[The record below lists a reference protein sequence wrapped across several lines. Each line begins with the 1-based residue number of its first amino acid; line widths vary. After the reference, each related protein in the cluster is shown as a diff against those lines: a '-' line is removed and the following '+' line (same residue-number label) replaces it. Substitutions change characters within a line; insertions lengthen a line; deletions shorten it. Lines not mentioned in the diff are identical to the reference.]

1 MYLTFAYSSIQDYR
15 IFVRDLLSVLP
26 YLTFFLHS
34 NHSTL
39 SRSLTTVFHE
49 TSTSLFISVADIF
62 HCWGSS
68 QFFRRQLQM
77 TALQYKQSTQHMW
90 SYSSLMVL
98 QQRQPRGTVGGASG
112 NHGNEKKPVNL
123 LLVVLEFLLPVCD
136 QGLSLKDRELV
147 DWCKSKLGSVSH
159 FNYCTLFVDYLSK

>member
-1 MYLTFAYSSIQDYR
+1 M
-15 IFVRDLLSVLP
+15 RDLLSVLP
-26 YLTFFLHS
+26 YLTLFLHS

-39 SRSLTTVFHE
+39 SKTLPTLLHE
-49 TSTSLFISVADIF
+49 TSSSLFISVADIF

-77 TALQYKQSTQHMW
+77 TALQYKQSTQHTW
-90 SYSSLMVL
+90 SYPSLMVL
-98 QQRQPRGTVGGASG
+98 RQRQPAPTAAGGIGGVGGVGVVSG
-112 NHGNEKKPVNL
+112 SRGKEKKPVNS

-147 DWCKSKLGSVSH
+147 DWCKSKLGSVSY
-159 FNYCTLFVDYLSK
+159 NAQ

>member
-1 MYLTFAYSSIQDYR
+1 MIDSGLLGAQDYR

-26 YLTFFLHS
+26 YLTLFLHS

-39 SRSLTTVFHE
+39 SRTLPTLLHE
-49 TSTSLFISVADIF
+49 TSSSLFISVADIF

-77 TALQYKQSTQHMW
+77 TTLQYRQSTQHMW
-90 SYSSLMVL
+90 HYPSLMVL
-98 QQRQPRGTVGGASG
+98 MQRHPAAGGVMGGVTSG
-112 NHGNEKKPVNL
+112 SRGNEKKPVNL

-147 DWCKSKLGSVSH
+147 DWCKSKLGSVS
-159 FNYCTLFVDYLSK
+159 